1 MCFRR
6 KRGSEAHST
15 LNKLGMLEMT
25 KQGAGYHQQT
35 DDQGCPHDPCQIIE
49 DTAWNT
55 MGGRT
60 WLKAISVE
68 NEHSPQKRSNDIF
81 FKENMWNQ
89 FFF

>member
-1 MCFRR
+1 M
-6 KRGSEAHST
+6 
-15 LNKLGMLEMT
+15 NKLEMT

-35 DDQGCPHDPCQIIE
+35 DDQGCPHEPCQIIE

-68 NEHSPQKRSNDIF
+68 NEHSTHKHSNDIYFQGEHVESVF
-81 FKENMWNQ
+81 F
-89 FFF
+89 